1 MLSTVDDQE
10 ALNDAFLDVVN
21 TNFYGDTP
29 ILNFQNGVDR
39 EPNATHGG
47 EIWML
52 DLVNLDEA
60 SDGGEPVRVL
70 KELNYGTLAY
80 VVWVK

>member
-39 EPNATHGG
+39 EPKATRGG

-52 DLVNLDEA
+52 DLYNVN
-60 SDGGEPVRVL
+60 
-70 KELNYGTLAY
+70 
-80 VVWVK
+80 